1 MLGERLV
8 ATGMIVVGAVCALAL
23 VVAFNARV
31 AARYRL
37 FAALNA
43 YRGHRLELVGVLA
56 GSIMV
61 QVIRILQA
69 WLLGLSLGITADLR
83 VYFALIPLVLLV
95 MLVAPLPNGIG
106 SSQAAFW
113 WAFQRAGVSEAEA
126 FALSVLFVALGIVGN
141 LPGAALY
148 ASGFGREMRETPR

>member
-1 MLGERLV
+1 
-8 ATGMIVVGAVCALAL
+8 
-23 VVAFNARV
+23 V
-31 AARYRL
+31 AARYQL

-43 YRGHRLELVGVLA
+43 YRGHRGELAGVLA
-56 GSIMV
+56 ASLGV
-61 QVIRILQA
+61 QVIRVFQA
-69 WLLGLSLGITADLR
+69 WLLGLALGLTAGLK
-83 VYFALIPLVLLV
+83 VYFALVPLILLV

-113 WAFQRAGVSEAEA
+113 WAFGRSGVSEPQA

-148 ASGFGREMRETPR
+148 ATGFGRDASEARA